1 MRVMSWNLQTFFD
14 AEFDGNEYSEYKT
27 AKYGWS
33 EEKYAAR
40 LDRLVSVIK
49 ELDADIVVMEELEK
63 EAQLQDIANRL
74 SGTFYLSKTYR
85 YASFTK
91 ENGSSIGCAVLSR
104 IPIESVTVHSIDI
117 RTSQTQ
123 PALRPITSVLLTKDG
138 TPLVLLINHWK
149 SKSGGAERSE
159 IWRQWQERV
168 LARLM
173 KKAKGKN
180 RAVIAAGD
188 FNKDISEFTKHMS
201 SDGTTNI
208 ILKGEE
214 NLAVY
219 SPWIS
224 ENGEYSENGSY
235 WYKNEWERIDQF
247 FVAGNAKITDFCAES
262 TGDWA
267 YEDGHPRRYQLWNGS
282 GYSDHLPITCTLHF

>member
-1 MRVMSWNLQTFFD
+1 MSWNLQTFFD

-149 SKSGGAERSE
+149 SKSGDAERSE
-159 IWRQWQERV
+159 IWRQWQELV
-168 LARLM
+168 LTRLM

-180 RAVIAAGD
+180 QERI
-188 FNKDISEFTKHMS
+188 FQYKDKPLKYENVKYIWDKINEA
-201 SDGTTNI
+201 TNI
-208 ILKGEE
+208 NKKLHNWRHTWASNMLKRGWPIAEVSRILGHSDPSITMRIYTHSIP
-214 NLAVY
+214 NSNQRL
-219 SPWIS
+219 I
-224 ENGEYSENGSY
+224 NEYRSSI
-235 WYKNEWERIDQF
+235 KR
-247 FVAGNAKITDFCAES
+247 KK
-262 TGDWA
+262 
-267 YEDGHPRRYQLWNGS
+267 
-282 GYSDHLPITCTLHF
+282 